1 MRPVFLIG
9 FMACGKTTLGRA
21 LAAACPD
28 LRFVDLDDAIV
39 RSAGMPVSEIF
50 AARGEAGF
58 RQLEAGVLRAVA
70 CDDTVV
76 ACGGG
81 TPCRKENMDFMLAA
95 GTVVRLTASPAK
107 TVARLVNAG
116 PGRPLVDACL
126 GDRDALLDKVR
137 SLMAAREDAYAQAPL
152 TFDAEH
158 MDNLEELACCVARFR
173 DEIIGRVNG

>member
-21 LAAACPD
+21 IAAACPE
-28 LRFVDLDDAIV
+28 LGFVDLDDAIV
-39 RSAGMPVSEIF
+39 RAAGMSVPEIF
-50 AARGEAGF
+50 AARGEVGF
-58 RQLEAGVLRAVA
+58 RQLEAGVLRTVA

-95 GTVVRLTASPAK
+95 GTVVRLTASPSR
-107 TVARLVNAG
+107 TVARLIDAG

-126 GDRDALLDKVR
+126 GNRDKLMAKVV
-137 SLMAAREDAYAQAPL
+137 SLMAAREEAYAQAPV

-158 MDNLEELACCVARFR
+158 MDTVEELDRCVARFR
-173 DEIIGRVNG
+173 DEVIGQMNI